1 MPEERNDDSV
11 GKEELSPY
19 AVEGDDPYKVLAY
32 NLIVDYD
39 LPAVRRMLHDNKYI
53 KRVIIREIRGQ
64 DYKGAFVDCLFVSIM
79 ESKKRMELMHQFD
92 ALGVFFY
99 RNLELP
105 RLRQEIRSAFERLGA
120 SDLLE

>member
-1 MPEERNDDSV
+1 MPEERSDDSV
-11 GKEELSPY
+11 REETLPLY
-19 AVEGDDPYKVLAY
+19 TIEGDDPYKVLAY
-32 NLIVDYD
+32 NLIVEYD
-39 LPAVRRMLHDNKYI
+39 LPAIKRMLHDNKFI
-53 KRVIIREIRGQ
+53 KRVIIREVRGQ

-99 RNLELP
+99 QNLELP
-105 RLRQEIRSAFERLGA
+105 RLRQEIREAFERLGA